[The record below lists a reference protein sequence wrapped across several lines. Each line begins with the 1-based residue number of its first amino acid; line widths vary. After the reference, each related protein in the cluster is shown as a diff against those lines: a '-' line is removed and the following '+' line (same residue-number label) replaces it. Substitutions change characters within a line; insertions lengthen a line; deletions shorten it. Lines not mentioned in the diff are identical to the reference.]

1 MYVYIYICIAYVY
14 IYIRTHTLTH
24 HPTET
29 LVECSG
35 LLFIIL
41 TARPLVLPGDL
52 QGRSRH
58 VDDDDDDDDDD

>member
-1 MYVYIYICIAYVY
+1 MYVYIYIH
-14 IYIRTHTLTH
+14 THTLTH

-41 TARPLVLPGDL
+41 GGFMLRIWSSYFAEATGPFYSQIAGSWVV
-52 QGRSRH
+52 Q
-58 VDDDDDDDDDD
+58 